1 MKQLIQISNQKKL
14 LVAVIALVIT
24 ATTSAQQFFE
34 DPLIK
39 IKKIDIAETFN
50 KIEVRGNAV
59 IVLTNNLTNSVVLR
73 GDVGDL
79 EEATARVKKGKL
91 IINANANKSYY
102 GTKFVIYLP
111 AGSIHSLATSG
122 NTEILS
128 SGTIK
133 VSDLEILLS
142 GSSHVSIQHEGKLR
156 ITPATGYEITEG
168 RK

>member
-1 MKQLIQISNQKKL
+1 MKQLIQISNGKKL

-34 DPLIK
+34 DPLTK
-39 IKKIDIAETFN
+39 VKKIDIAETFN
-50 KIEVRGNAV
+50 KIEVQGNAV

-73 GDVGDL
+73 GDVDDL
-79 EEATARVKKGKL
+79 EQATARVKRGKL
-91 IINANANKSYY
+91 VINAAKNYS
-102 GTKFVIYLP
+102 GSKFIIYLP
-111 AGSIHSLATSG
+111 AGSINSLVTSG
-122 NTEILS
+122 NTQILS

-142 GSSHVSIQHEGKLR
+142 GSSRVSIRHEGNLR
-156 ITPATGYEITEG
+156 ITPGMGYEITDG

>member
-1 MKQLIQISNQKKL
+1 MKQLIKFHQNGKL
-14 LVAVIALVIT
+14 LLVIIALAAA

-39 IKKIDIAETFN
+39 TKKIDIAETFN

-59 IVLTNNLTNSVVLR
+59 IVLTNDLTNSVVLR
-73 GDVGDL
+73 GDVNAL
-79 EEATARVKKGKL
+79 EEATASVKKGKL
-91 IINANANKSYY
+91 IISARNYYSNK
-102 GTKFVIYLP
+102 FIIYLP

-128 SGTIK
+128 TGTIK

-142 GSSHVSIQHEGKLR
+142 GSSHVSIRHEGNLR
-156 ITPATGYEITEG
+156 ITPDTGYEITDS

>member
-1 MKQLIQISNQKKL
+1 MKQLIQISKGKKL
-14 LVAVIALVIT
+14 WVAVIALVIT
-24 ATTSAQQFFE
+24 STASAQQFE
-34 DPLIK
+34 DPLTK
-39 IKKIDIAETFN
+39 IKKIDLAEPFN
-50 KIEVRGNAV
+50 RIEVRGNAV

-79 EEATARVKKGKL
+79 EEVTTRVKKGKL
-91 IINANANKSYY
+91 IINANRSYY
-102 GTKFVIYLP
+102 GTKFIIYLP
-111 AGSIHSLATSG
+111 AGNIHSLTTSG

-142 GSSHVSIQHEGKLR
+142 GSSHVSIQHEGNLR
-156 ITPATGYEITEG
+156 ITPATGYEITDG

>member
-1 MKQLIQISNQKKL
+1 MKQLIKFYQNGKFL
-14 LVAVIALVIT
+14 LVLIALAIT
-24 ATTSAQQFFE
+24 ATTSAQQLFE
-34 DPLIK
+34 DPLIQV
-39 IKKIDIAETFN
+39 KKIDIAETFN

-73 GDVGDL
+73 GDAADL

-91 IINANANKSYY
+91 IINAGRSYY
-102 GTKFVIYLP
+102 DTKFIIYLP
-111 AGSIHSLATSG
+111 AGNIHSLATSG

-142 GSSHVSIQHEGKLR
+142 GSSHVSIRHEGNLR
-156 ITPATGYEITEG
+156 ITPGTGYEITDG

>member
-1 MKQLIQISNQKKL
+1 MKQLIQISKRKKL
-14 LVAVIALVIT
+14 WVAVIALVIT

-39 IKKIDIAETFN
+39 VKKIDIAETFN

-73 GDVGDL
+73 GDVDDL
-79 EEATARVKKGKL
+79 EQATAKVRKGKL
-91 IINANANKSYY
+91 IINANKNYY
-102 GTKFVIYLP
+102 GTKFIIYLP
-111 AGSIHSLATSG
+111 AGNINSLATLG

-142 GSSHVSIQHEGKLR
+142 GPSRVSIRHEGNLR
-156 ITPATGYEITEG
+156 ITPGTGYEITEG
-168 RK
+168 SK

>member
-1 MKQLIQISNQKKL
+1 MKQLIQISKGKKL

-34 DPLIK
+34 DPLFK
-39 IKKIDIAETFN
+39 VKKIDIAETFN
-50 KIEVRGNAV
+50 KIEVRGNVV

-73 GDVGDL
+73 GDADDL
-79 EEATARVKKGKL
+79 EQATARVKKGKL
-91 IINANANKSYY
+91 VVNAAKNYS
-102 GTKFVIYLP
+102 GSKFIIYLP
-111 AGSIHSLATSG
+111 AGSINSLVTFG
-122 NTEILS
+122 NTQILS

-142 GSSHVSIQHEGKLR
+142 GSSRVSIRHEGNLR
-156 ITPATGYEITEG
+156 ITPGMGYEITDG

>member
-34 DPLIK
+34 DPVSK
-39 IKKIDIAETFN
+39 VKKIDIAEAFN
-50 KIEVRGNAV
+50 KIEVRGNAI
-59 IVLTNNLTNSVVLR
+59 IVLTNDLTNSVVLR
-73 GDVGDL
+73 GDVNDL
-79 EEATARVKKGKL
+79 GQATASVKKGKL
-91 IINANANKSYY
+91 IISARNYYSNK
-102 GTKFVIYLP
+102 FIIYLP

-128 SGTIK
+128 TGTIK

-142 GSSHVSIQHEGKLR
+142 GSSHVSIRHEGNLR
-156 ITPATGYEITEG
+156 ITPATGYEITDS

>member
-1 MKQLIQISNQKKL
+1 MKQSIQISKGKKL

-34 DPLIK
+34 DPLSK
-39 IKKIDIAETFN
+39 IKKIDIPETFN

-73 GDVGDL
+73 GDVDHL
-79 EEATARVKKGKL
+79 EQATAKVRKGKL
-91 IINANANKSYY
+91 IIKANKNYNAS
-102 GTKFVIYLP
+102 KFTIYLP

-142 GSSHVSIQHEGKLR
+142 GSSHVSIRHEGKLR
-156 ITPATGYEITEG
+156 ITPATGYEIADG

>member
-14 LVAVIALVIT
+14 LAAVIALVIT

-39 IKKIDIAETFN
+39 VKKIDVAEAFN

-91 IINANANKSYY
+91 IINACRSYS
-102 GTKFVIYLP
+102 GTKFIIYLP
-111 AGSIHSLATSG
+111 AGNIHSLATSG

-142 GSSHVSIQHEGKLR
+142 GSSHVSIRHEGNLR
-156 ITPATGYEITEG
+156 ITPATGYEITDG

>member
-1 MKQLIQISNQKKL
+1 MKQLIKFHQNGKL
-14 LVAVIALVIT
+14 LLVLIALAIT
-24 ATTSAQQFFE
+24 GTISAQQFFE

-39 IKKIDIAETFN
+39 VKKIDIAEAFN

-79 EEATARVKKGKL
+79 EEATARVNKGKL
-91 IINANANKSYY
+91 IINASRSYY
-102 GTKFVIYLP
+102 GTKFIIYLP
-111 AGSIHSLATSG
+111 AGNIHSLATSG

-142 GSSHVSIQHEGKLR
+142 GSSHVSIRHEGNLR
-156 ITPATGYEITEG
+156 ITPATGYEITDG

>member
-1 MKQLIQISNQKKL
+1 MKQLIKFHQNGKL
-14 LVAVIALVIT
+14 LLVIIALAVS

-34 DPLIK
+34 DPLIE

-73 GDVGDL
+73 GDVNDL
-79 EEATARVKKGKL
+79 AQATARVRKGKL
-91 IINANANKSYY
+91 IINANKNYNAS
-102 GTKFVIYLP
+102 KFIIYLP
-111 AGSIHSLATSG
+111 AGNINSLVTSG
-122 NTEILS
+122 NTQILS

-133 VSDLEILLS
+133 VSNLEILLS
-142 GSSHVSIQHEGKLR
+142 GSSRVSIQHEGNLT
-156 ITPATGYEITEG
+156 ISPGAGYEITDG